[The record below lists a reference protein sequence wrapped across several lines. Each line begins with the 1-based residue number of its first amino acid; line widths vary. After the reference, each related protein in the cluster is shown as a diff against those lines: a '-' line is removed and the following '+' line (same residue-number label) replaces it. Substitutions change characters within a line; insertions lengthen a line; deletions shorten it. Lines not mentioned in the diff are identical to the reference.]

1 MGCSI
6 GGAGTSITSKKEE
19 IQKEEEPQLL
29 SIPDNMLHRI
39 ETILSRQYT
48 SKKTSTDPTPRHT
61 CIPTTTAAASLPTTS
76 NTCHDKT
83 HSKLDSKCTQS
94 PTNSDSIGADIVL
107 FSMEIRDVFTGLEYK
122 PLKKD
127 EETIMNKA
135 LLTELQELEK
145 TENCLVRELRDMT
158 DNLPVAKLRYYMKL

>member
-29 SIPDNMLHRI
+29 SIPDSMLLRI

-48 SKKTSTDPTPRHT
+48 TKKTSTDPTPKH
-61 CIPTTTAAASLPTTS
+61 IPTTSSSSLPTTS
-76 NTCHDKT
+76 NTSHDKRQ
-83 HSKLDSKCTQS
+83 SKMDSKCAQS
-94 PTNSDSIGADIVL
+94 LTNSDSMSADAVP

-158 DNLPVAKLRYYMKL
+158 DNLPVAKLRYESDIFY